1 MQKYEYVTRAEYSPV
16 KNEIESVIKRAQII
30 MEEKY
35 ETTFYF
41 ELIGSGRR
49 HLITRIKGGNKGY
62 DFDYNLII
70 EPPEQGYKYLP
81 DVVNKDFINAF
92 NKAVKG
98 TRFNCPE
105 DSTSA
110 LTFACIDRKNKKRTY
125 GCDLA
130 IIYYASDDPDD
141 GYYYLKNWK
150 NGKYSFELRK
160 PSQNIDWKL
169 NIIREYE
176 NGWNWIRDEYLKLKN
191 KNKDKN
197 KKSFVLYLESI
208 HNVYNWIQQ
217 WEDDE
222 D

>member
-35 ETTFYF
+35 ETPFYF

-98 TRFNCPE
+98 
-105 DSTSA
+105 
-110 LTFACIDRKNKKRTY
+110 
-125 GCDLA
+125 

-176 NGWNWIRDEYLKLKN
+176 NGWSWIREEYLKLKN